1 MVYLSIAFN
10 FIVKILTFKKGA
22 LLLLSASLSCIVTYI
37 LSITTATTDSH
48 INTSIVQTIL
58 KGVDLR
64 DVILT
69 ATVEIMFFTFFM
81 LFTTVDLITG
91 IQNALYFNS
100 IEKEP
105 LPLKE
110 VIESNK
116 LWRTFWKSFGVS
128 VLTLMLTGLAIF
140 MLLVKSY
147 TPYWFMLWSL
157 VCFWLM
163 ACGFE
168 FYSIGENLAKRNNGN
183 KPPIFGF
190 VDKILEALQRKAINK
205 IDNSFNI
212 LQEDKPIEQDNNIN
226 Q

>member
-10 FIVKILTFKKGA
+10 FILQMITFKKGA
-22 LLLLSASLSCIVTYI
+22 LLLLSASISCVFTYS
-37 LSITTATTDSH
+37 LSILTSTPADS
-48 INTSIVQTIL
+48 IQASSIVQTLL

-69 ATVEIMFFTFFM
+69 TTVEIMFFSFFM
-81 LFTTVDLITG
+81 IFTTIDLVTG
-91 IQNALYFNS
+91 IQNALYFNN
-100 IEKEP
+100 IEEQP

-110 VIESNK
+110 VIQSNK

-140 MLLVKSY
+140 MLLVNSY
-147 TPYWFMLWSL
+147 TPYWILLWSL
-157 VCFWLM
+157 ICFWLM

-168 FYSIGENLAKRNNGN
+168 FYSIGENLAKRNKGS

-190 VDKILEALQRKAINK
+190 VDKVLEALQRKAISK
-205 IDNSFNI
+205 IDDSFNMMKD
-212 LQEDKPIEQDNNIN
+212 ENKQD
-226 Q
+226 